1 MMIILK
7 SGFCAKQKLKFYV
20 LFLVL
25 FFLFLC
31 GCAGTQVVKDSGPVF
46 FPPLP
51 NPPRVQYLT
60 SISSSRDVDQRKR
73 GGFALLAVGD
83 VKGDQVKPV
92 AKPYGL
98 AIRSTKL
105 YVCDAGASRV
115 IVIDFAARTFD
126 YLKGDYSF
134 GKLKKPINLT
144 LDREGNLYVAD
155 TVRKEIVVY
164 GPSGNYLRT
173 IGRDQEMKPVD
184 VAVDGDFLYVLDATH
199 HEVKIFD
206 RVSGK
211 FLRGVGNH
219 PETPLKSLSLPLG
232 LALDSRGSIFTTN
245 IGHGRVVNV
254 DRDGHFLGA
263 FGKLGDGFGQFSR
276 PKGIAIDDHDR
287 IYVVDA
293 GHQNVQIFNHK
304 GRLLMFFGDPGL
316 PLGSMNLPAGIAVTN
331 QHMEFFQQ
339 FIDPSFKVEQLIF
352 VANQFGDHK
361 IAVYGLGQMK

>member
-1 MMIILK
+1 MIIPK
-7 SGFCAKQKLKFYV
+7 SFFCGSWQLKFSTMLV
-20 LFLVL
+20 FLV
-25 FFLFLC
+25 FVFC
-31 GCAGTQVVKDSGPVF
+31 GCTGTQVAKDSGPVF
-46 FPPLP
+46 FPPPP

-73 GGFALLAVGD
+73 GGFALVAVGD
-83 VKGDQVKPV
+83 VQGDQVKSV

-98 AIRSTKL
+98 AIYGQKL
-105 YVCDAGASRV
+105 YVCDAGISRV
-115 IVIDFAARTFD
+115 IVIDFTARTFD

-144 LDREGNLYVAD
+144 LDDEGNLYVAD

-184 VAVDGDFLYVLDATH
+184 VAVDGDFLYVLDTTH

-206 RVSGK
+206 RVSGR
-211 FLRGVGNH
+211 FIQGVGNR
-219 PETPLKSLSLPLG
+219 PEIPLKSLSLPLG
-232 LALDSRGSIFTTN
+232 LAVDSRGSLFTTN
-245 IGHGRVVNV
+245 MGHGRVVNL

-263 FGKLGDGFGQFSR
+263 FGKMGDGFGQFSR
-276 PKGIAIDDHDR
+276 PKGITIDAHDR

-316 PLGSMNLPAGIAVTN
+316 PLGSMNLPAGIAVTKQN
-331 QHMEFFQQ
+331 IGFFQRY
-339 FIDPSFKVEQLIF
+339 IDPSFNVEELIF
-352 VANQFGDHK
+352 VTNQFGDHK